1 MSVSVLGDIS
11 KDGNK
16 GLVWR
21 EFESHGGGLEA
32 YTDHDQWGYIGL
44 TLKRLYKADLLYSTP
59 TNGSHATLNK
69 CITSKPIVKRM
80 SCNCNVNKSS
90 AICVVMYSK
99 YFFFKRVYSCLF
111 SLR

>member
-16 GLVWR
+16 GLVWS

-44 TLKRLYKADLLYSTP
+44 TLKRLYKADLLH
-59 TNGSHATLNK
+59 TNQWEPCHPEQVHNFKTN
-69 CITSKPIVKRM
+69 SKTY
-80 SCNCNVNKSS
+80 
-90 AICVVMYSK
+90 VM
-99 YFFFKRVYSCLF
+99 
-111 SLR
+111 